1 MKRVIFLVDMN
12 AFFISCEMTRNS
24 ALKGKPAAVAGDP
37 KKRTGIILAANYE
50 ARALGIKT
58 TMLLNE
64 ARRLC
69 PELLVV
75 PPDHDF
81 YAEKSRGVMAIL
93 AEFTP
98 VVEQNSIDEAWL
110 DMTGTEGLFGD
121 PVSAARSIMEAINTR
136 LDLWCSIGISDNKFL
151 AKMAS
156 EMKKPQGITELWPG
170 DVPAKLWPLPV
181 GYLYGVGRKSAEK
194 LNRLG
199 IQTVG
204 DLARLPQKFLVD
216 TFGKGGETMY
226 HHARG
231 QDFDPVVPRS
241 HDDVQSIGRSTT
253 LSENVSDLDKAKLV
267 LMQLADEVAATAR
280 KNGVCGKTVQITLK
294 YTDFSTVTRQTAI
307 GASCGTQDLYLAG
320 CRLLEAN
327 WSVDKPIRLI
337 GISLNNLTGQAELL
351 ETQHRQVSFFDQ
363 PDLRATEQGI
373 QQPPVLPSLPAP
385 SNQQVKAERQQRID
399 QAMDDIR
406 NRYGKGSIK
415 RAALIKK
422 NPEDDVT

>member
-12 AFFISCEMTRNS
+12 AFFIACEMTRNP
-24 ALKGKPAAVAGDP
+24 ALKGRPAAVAGDP

-64 ARRLC
+64 ALRLC
-69 PELLVV
+69 PQLLVV
-75 PPDHDF
+75 SPDHDF
-81 YAEKSRGVMAIL
+81 YAEKSREVMAIFS
-93 AEFTP
+93 EFTP

-121 PVSAARSIMEAINTR
+121 PVSAARLIMAAINTR

-156 EMKKPQGITELWPG
+156 ELKKPQGITELWPD

-181 GYLYGVGRKSAEK
+181 GYLYGVGQKSAEK
-194 LNRLG
+194 LTRLG

-216 TFGKGGETMY
+216 TFGKGGETLY

-253 LSENVSDLDKAKLV
+253 LSENVSDLDRAKLV

-280 KNGVCGKTVQITLK
+280 KHGVCGKTVQITLK
-294 YTDFSTVTRQTAI
+294 YTDFSTVTRQAAI
-307 GASCGTQDLYLAG
+307 GATCGTQDLYQAG
-320 CRLLEAN
+320 CHLLDAN
-327 WSVDKPIRLI
+327 WSVDKPIRLL
-337 GISLNNLTGQAELL
+337 GISLNNLTSQADLVEA
-351 ETQHRQVSFFDQ
+351 QYRQVSFFDQ
-363 PDLRATEQGI
+363 PVSQATEQGRNQPRI
-373 QQPPVLPSLPAP
+373 QPSMTAQ
-385 SNQQVKAERQQRID
+385 SSQKVKTERQQRID

-406 NRYGKGSIK
+406 TRYGKGSIK